1 MLLEDQLG
9 FEFSLPFDV
18 DEYYEQKYSILTHF
32 KPLVILPQPSRVGVR
47 PQHLCCCP
55 FTRWL
60 ANRDPHERLDE
71 GGSKESDGLFC
82 SIGLYELLMVQE
94 LMPKISGV
102 ALSRAVR
109 ISTLVIFLNQSEDKI
124 AVLLM

>member
-1 MLLEDQLG
+1 
-9 FEFSLPFDV
+9 
-18 DEYYEQKYSILTHF
+18 
-32 KPLVILPQPSRVGVR
+32 
-47 PQHLCCCP
+47 
-55 FTRWL
+55 
-60 ANRDPHERLDE
+60 LDE